1 MIRKYTIGHP
11 IATESVVVP
20 VPAGEGPLP
29 YFSLDEA
36 EKSLSLG
43 LGDNELVYG
52 LGETVR
58 GMNKR
63 GWEYISNNTDE
74 PHHQEDR
81 RSL

>member
-43 LGDNELVYG
+43 LGFGDLLVLFNDLCD
-52 LGETVR
+52 LG
-58 GMNKR
+58 
-63 GWEYISNNTDE
+63 TDG
-74 PHHQEDR
+74 PDR
-81 RSL
+81 VE